1 VTLMRTWLATRT
13 FPWFPSRAPASR
25 TGTSASGVSADNV
38 EQITWIVQ
46 HPFEVRGGRL
56 YGRLPI
62 LDGRVRATPDRIRK
76 IIDQVFAGLLPH
88 ASPPR
93 EFRDGVAIVY
103 EIEGVVDGMTVGVW
117 GVLKDDYRDS
127 QLASSW
133 RPWRRSRLGRDRPRG
148 PARNLVP
155 VQTQSGVAIDAMPAG
170 RSVTCRR

>member
-1 VTLMRTWLATRT
+1 M
-13 FPWFPSRAPASR
+13 
-25 TGTSASGVSADNV
+25 
-38 EQITWIVQ
+38 Q

-62 LDGRVRATPDRIRK
+62 LDGRIRASPDRIRK

-117 GVLKDDYRDS
+117 GVLKDDYRD
-127 QLASSW
+127 
-133 RPWRRSRLGRDRPRG
+133 P
-148 PARNLVP
+148 
-155 VQTQSGVAIDAMPAG
+155 
-170 RSVTCRR
+170 